1 MEFAADYFKICGKC
15 GALLLISSIDFKSI
29 VFKLNLK
36 VENFIFFIFSSRAVL
51 LYVGTLTF
59 EL

>member
-15 GALLLISSIDFKSI
+15 GALLFISSIDFKSI

-36 VENFIFFIFSSRAVL
+36 VENFIFFYFLFSCSLVVRR
-51 LYVGTLTF
+51 YSDI
-59 EL
+59 